1 MKIINNNVEFN
12 TAWVDGM
19 SQLWDE
25 KGRTSRLT
33 KRKTML
39 KKNIDL
45 NTISCPIFFEHI
57 F

>member
-33 KRKTML
+33 KRKTMSHFL
-39 KKNIDL
+39 
-45 NTISCPIFFEHI
+45 
-57 F
+57 